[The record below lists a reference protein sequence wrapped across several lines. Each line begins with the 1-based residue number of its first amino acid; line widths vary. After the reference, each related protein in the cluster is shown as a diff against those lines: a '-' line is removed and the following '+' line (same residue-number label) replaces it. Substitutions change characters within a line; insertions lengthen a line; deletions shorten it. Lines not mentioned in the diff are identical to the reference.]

1 MKYIIYAINLFLFL
15 MIPTVLFV
23 FPVTNKVCQL
33 EVKTKKLNS
42 SVISNVEVVA
52 FKEILP
58 TEEKEETVNEE
69 NIEKQEKT
77 VEEKKA
83 NIEKSIDVINP
94 VEEKPLENNK
104 PVGSDILETQVG
116 AMSAY
121 GPDCFGCSGKVGSGY
136 DVRGGNIYYTDATYG
151 KVRIV
156 AGDKKYPYGTIV
168 RVTNSKLGE
177 PFYAIVLDRGG
188 NIGLEKRFLFD
199 LLFSAE
205 SEALLFGT
213 NYNVVFEVVRY
224 GY

>member
-23 FPVTNKVCQL
+23 FPVTNKVCIQ
-33 EVKTKKLNS
+33 EVKTRKLNS
-42 SVISNVEVVA
+42 NVISNVEVVA
-52 FKEILP
+52 FKEVLP
-58 TEEKEETVNEE
+58 EEEVLETNEE
-69 NIEKQEKT
+69 SKEKQNEK
-77 VEEKKA
+77 VEEKK
-83 NIEKSIDVINP
+83 NKIEKSLEVIDDN
-94 VEEKPLENNK
+94 EEKLLENNK
-104 PVGSDILETQVG
+104 AVGSDILETQVG

-188 NIGLEKRFLFD
+188 NIGFEKRFLFD